1 MFASVIPAEAMRGFM
16 GGAQRGGMQGG
27 IQFPLWL
34 GKNSSTTKTDRLLGD
49 LRNHMCLRSDCPPY
63 LFVLPLIT

>member
-49 LRNHMCLRSDCPPY
+49 LRNHMCLR
-63 LFVLPLIT
+63 